1 MAALPLPTKRLLT
14 GEQAAQYL
22 GLKSVSSLR
31 AHVRIAPVQIGSSV
45 RYDVRELDRWVDVQS
60 RSRPLS
66 AEDWLEKLDEDRGE
80 GHQAVS

>member
-1 MAALPLPTKRLLT
+1 MATLSLPTKRLLT

-22 GLKSVSSLR
+22 GLKSVNSLR
-31 AHVRIAPVQIGSSV
+31 AHVRITPVQIGSSV
-45 RYDVRELDRWVDVQS
+45 RYDVRELDRWVDGQS

-80 GHQAVS
+80 GH